1 MAGSLFDLFDVR
13 WTHRRRR
20 PPLVD
25 VVGVRKGEK
34 SNGIVDAAIKRI
46 DGGRANGSAAS
57 TNLHHAISLTMMG
70 VLQWLV
76 ELNDA
81 GKNPQR
87 SKESCRCKETMNGMG
102 E

>member
-1 MAGSLFDLFDVR
+1 MMAGSFSICSIAR
-13 WTHRRRR
+13 WTHRQRR

-34 SNGIVDAAIKRI
+34 SDGIVDAAIKRI

-70 VLQWLV
+70 VL
-76 ELNDA
+76 
-81 GKNPQR
+81 
-87 SKESCRCKETMNGMG
+87 
-102 E
+102 